1 MIVNRFIYACLYR
14 GTASYLEKV
23 EKVLT
28 PQNEIQNQLRAKQL
42 YRPVPVQRRDQ
53 FFVRTVDS

>member
-23 EKVLT
+23 LT
-28 PQNEIQNQLRAKQL
+28 SQNEIQNQLRAKQL

>member
-23 EKVLT
+23 LT
-28 PQNEIQNQLRAKQL
+28 PQNEIHNQLRAKQL

>member
-1 MIVNRFIYACLYR
+1 MLFLSWISISIIVC
-14 GTASYLEKV
+14 TASYL